1 MTATSNFPF
10 LLRAVD
16 LIPASASAETAQNA
30 EPSIGV
36 DPINPTQMWAAS
48 FGAGSDQ
55 NPFFVSSDGGATCP
69 IVGGLFQH
77 SDTTIAWKVDGS
89 ALMVTTLAPNKPAT
103 NRGAPILTVA
113 GLCPVIVTYSGSL
126 LNHKPWILTGPAD
139 H

>member
-10 LLRAVD
+10 LLRAID

-36 DPINPTQMWAAS
+36 DPIKPTQMWAAS

-55 NPFFVSSDGGATCP
+55 NPFFVSSDGGATWS

-77 SDTTIAWKVDGS
+77 SDTTIAWKVDGW
-89 ALMVTTLAPNKPAT
+89 AVLVTTLATNEPDPNARDGDRLLKSAT
-103 NRGAPILTVA
+103 
-113 GLCPVIVTYSGSL
+113 LCPG
-126 LNHKPWILTGPAD
+126 
-139 H
+139 